1 MKKTILFFG
10 MLFNCVSISFS
21 QIIWSED
28 FSTQANGATND
39 PGRWSAATA
48 GQCDGETFPGVV
60 AGNFWGVN
68 AATQEFRCNDI
79 EGVTCCGTTGA
90 SDNVWLTN
98 NINIFGFANISISID
113 SRVTGA
119 VECTGCGT
127 GGDLFVAA
135 YSVDGAA
142 FVNFD
147 TICGAASGFTN
158 SDCITVGAGTNLRIR
173 VTLGNQANDENYF
186 FDNVIVD
193 GTPCAP
199 LPVSLTGFYVS
210 CMTDNNVKVKW
221 STATETNNSH
231 FIIQGSTDAINF
243 IDLSRIEGNGNS
255 NSTLN
260 YTESILN
267 NNHYTYFR
275 LVQVDFDGQTK
286 TYDPVYLKCGDEII
300 KFKATCSNNQIGLIL
315 PSGIS
320 NDVHMNVTDMSGK
333 MVISEPIY
341 NGTPGQNIIIP
352 IPTTIAAGIYII
364 TIQDYKSGETF
375 YTKFFRN

>member
-1 MKKTILFFG
+1 MVLS
-10 MLFNCVSISFS
+10 LCAISNA
-21 QIIWSED
+21 QIIWQEN

-48 GQCDGETFPGVV
+48 GHCDGEGFPGVV
-60 AGNFWGVN
+60 VGNFWGVN

-90 SDNVWLTN
+90 SDNVWITN

-135 YSVDGAA
+135 YSVDGGA

-158 SDCITVGAGTNLRIR
+158 SDCITVGSGTNLVIR

-193 GTPCAP
+193 GTPCSP

-210 CMTDNNVKVKW
+210 CMPNNDVKVKW
-221 STATETNNSH
+221 TTASEVNNSH
-231 FIIQGSTDAINF
+231 FIIQGSTDAIYYV
-243 IDLSRIEGNGNS
+243 DLSRTEGSGNT
-255 NSTLN
+255 NNTIN
-260 YTESILN
+260 YSESILN
-267 NNHYTYFR
+267 NNNYKYFR

-286 TYDPVYLKCGDEII
+286 IYNPVFLECEVDDIT
-300 KFKATCSNNQIGLIL
+300 FKAIYYNDQIDLTM

-320 NDVHMNVTDMSGK
+320 NDA
-333 MVISEPIY
+333 
-341 NGTPGQNIIIP
+341 QLNIIDMGGKIVYQQATTQTSGHS
-352 IPTTIAAGIYII
+352 ITISLPTSISSGIYIVSLYDHL
-364 TIQDYKSGETF
+364 TGNNYHSKVF
-375 YTKFFRN
+375 KN

>member
-1 MKKTILFFG
+1 
-10 MLFNCVSISFS
+10 
-21 QIIWSED
+21 
-28 FSTQANGATND
+28 
-39 PGRWSAATA
+39 
-48 GQCDGETFPGVV
+48 
-60 AGNFWGVN
+60 
-68 AATQEFRCNDI
+68 
-79 EGVTCCGTTGA
+79 
-90 SDNVWLTN
+90 
-98 NINIFGFANISISID
+98 
-113 SRVTGA
+113 
-119 VECTGCGT
+119 
-127 GGDLFVAA
+127 
-135 YSVDGAA
+135 
-142 FVNFD
+142 
-147 TICGAASGFTN
+147 
-158 SDCITVGAGTNLRIR
+158 
-173 VTLGNQANDENYF
+173 
-186 FDNVIVD
+186 
-193 GTPCAP
+193 
-199 LPVSLTGFYVS
+199 
-210 CMTDNNVKVKW
+210 
-221 STATETNNSH
+221 
-231 FIIQGSTDAINF
+231 
-243 IDLSRIEGNGNS
+243 
-255 NSTLN
+255 LN